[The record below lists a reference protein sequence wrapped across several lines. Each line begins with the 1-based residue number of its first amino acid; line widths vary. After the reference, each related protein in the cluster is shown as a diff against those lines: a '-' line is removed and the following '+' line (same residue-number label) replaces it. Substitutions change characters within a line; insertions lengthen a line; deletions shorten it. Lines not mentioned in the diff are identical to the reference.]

1 MFVIVILSGVV
12 PFLLIEIAFVLELI
26 IPPLLLT
33 IEASV
38 PSNKLI
44 AFEPVEVIVP
54 ELLIVNPV
62 VSSPAIVFA
71 VATADDPE

>member
-1 MFVIVILSGVV
+1 MSGVV

-71 VATADDPE
+71 VPTTMIQNES

>member
-1 MFVIVILSGVV
+1 MLSGVV

-54 ELLIVNPV
+54 ELLTVNPV
-62 VSSPAIVFA
+62 VSFPATVFA
-71 VATADDPE
+71 VPTADDPK

>member
-1 MFVIVILSGVV
+1 MSGVV

>member
-1 MFVIVILSGVV
+1 MSGVV

-54 ELLIVNPV
+54 ELLTVNPV

>member
-1 MFVIVILSGVV
+1 LSGVV

-33 IEASV
+33 TEASV

>member
-1 MFVIVILSGVV
+1 MSGVV

-54 ELLIVNPV
+54 ELLTVYPV

-71 VATADDPE
+71 VPTADDPE

>member
-1 MFVIVILSGVV
+1 MSGVV

-33 IEASV
+33 TEASV

>member
-1 MFVIVILSGVV
+1 MLSGVV